1 MLLHILLFDKSYN
14 LTYWLNYSEL
24 KAQLRRRA
32 VMSDTQVVR
41 YHQNPETSALA

>member
-1 MLLHILLFDKSYN
+1 MLLHLLLFDKSYN

-32 VMSDTQVVR
+32 FLGEAPLVR
-41 YHQNPETSALA
+41 YHQAPQSAILA